1 MRKKQNNIPLTF
13 GENGKDQNFPSRR
26 KMNEEGK
33 GVVEPDDLPLS
44 DLQLSPDVKADQNNL
59 LLECVGDVC
68 EIKPPSNGK
77 GDDKKKKQKKNA
89 GGSAS
94 SSFIQT
100 IHSQQ
105 ELSTLLESKDAVI
118 VEFMTTW
125 CGACAGIAPLYEEL
139 AQSAA
144 EEQDDPLQAA
154 QVICDK
160 NKETK
165 KLATTF
171 SVGSYPVFV
180 VFENGT
186 ESSRWN
192 GADRGKLEKAF
203 ERGSGGGRGG
213 KGKKK
218 KGGKGGKGRK

>member
-1 MRKKQNNIPLTF
+1 MATIPQVSMT
-13 GENGKDQNFPSRR
+13 ED
-26 KMNEEGK
+26 ETAAI
-33 GVVEPDDLPLS
+33 EPDDLPTS
-44 DLQLSPDVKADQNNL
+44 DLQLQLGANPKEPSSDQSN
-59 LLECVGDVC
+59 LECVGDVC
-68 EIKPPSNGK
+68 EIKPPSTGK
-77 GDDKKKKQKKNA
+77 GDKKKNQKKSL
-89 GGSAS
+89 SA
-94 SSFIQT
+94 FIQT

-105 ELSTLLESKDAVI
+105 ELSALLESKDTVI
-118 VEFMTTW
+118 VEFVTTW

-144 EEQDDPLQAA
+144 EDQDGPLQAA
-154 QVICDK
+154 QVVCDK

-165 KLATTF
+165 KLATSF

-203 ERGSGGGRGG
+203 ERGAGGGGGRGG
-213 KGKKK
+213 KGNKK
-218 KGGKGGKGRK
+218 KGGKGRK

>member
-1 MRKKQNNIPLTF
+1 MSQV
-13 GENGKDQNFPSRR
+13 
-26 KMNEEGK
+26 KMTEDETAAI
-33 GVVEPDDLPLS
+33 ESDDLPVS
-44 DLQLSPDVKADQNNL
+44 DLQLQPDVNPEEPSSNQSNL
-59 LLECVGDVC
+59 VECVADVC
-68 EIKPPSNGK
+68 ESKPPSIGK
-77 GDDKKKKQKKNA
+77 GDTKKNQKKNA

-94 SSFIQT
+94 AFIQT
-100 IHSQQ
+100 VHSQQ
-105 ELSTLLESKDAVI
+105 ELSTLLESNDTVI
-118 VEFMTTW
+118 VEFVTTW

-144 EEQDDPLQAA
+144 EDQDGPLQAA

-165 KLATTF
+165 KLATSF

-203 ERGSGGGRGG
+203 ERGSGGGGGRGG

-218 KGGKGGKGRK
+218 KGGKGRK